1 MCSSDTLHMLIKLFV
16 SGVYFIFFYYKGEKI
31 NEIRQQYFVV
41 NKNCI
46 FLCLGGFFLIYQ
58 VPVPG
63 KVHTFQI
70 SNAFSYFQCQDMSNC
85 SKFFFSL
92 FHIKRVYFVPFLS
105 LMLFIIL
112 FCRLWL
118 GCCLIPFCINGAKDV
133 VHSCPNCQRMVGRY
147 TRM

>member
-1 MCSSDTLHMLIKLFV
+1 MKFV
-16 SGVYFIFFYYKGEKI
+16 NNIVVVAKIACYYVWGE
-31 NEIRQQYFVV
+31 
-41 NKNCI
+41 
-46 FLCLGGFFLIYQ
+46 GGFVLIYQ

-70 SNAFSYFQCQDMSNC
+70 SNAFSYFKVRMCQIIVFIHI
-85 SKFFFSL
+85 KFFFSL

-105 LMLFIIL
+105 LMLFIIF

-147 TRM
+147 NRM